1 MENKQLLIAIVT
13 LVTFTFY
20 SLNPMAY
27 DEWLEMEEEEDKHIT
42 TLTKNHI
49 THSTLPKNRR

>member
-1 MENKQLLIAIVT
+1 METKQLLVAIVT
-13 LVTFTFY
+13 LGTFTFY

-27 DEWLEMEEEEDKHIT
+27 DEWLEMEEEEDRHIT

-49 THSTLPKNRR
+49 TYSTLPKNCR